1 MSKYQVHESWFP
13 LFEKWSTT
21 LETILEDVY
30 ESPFAKKIKTYPP
43 KDLVFKAFE
52 LPISEIKCVLLG
64 QDCYHGE
71 GQAMGLAF
79 SVPCNIKTPP
89 SLVNIFKE
97 LKIEFP
103 TREYEFTH
111 GDLSQWSAREG
122 IFLLNAALTVRQST
136 PLSHIK
142 KWEAFTDDT
151 IKFIMKHNSHCCFL
165 LLGSYAKAKA
175 EIITKFVVDGAGGT
189 TDANARI
196 IKGVHPSPLSA
207 HAGFFNSGIFQ
218 KVETSL
224 GHTINWQ
231 N

>member
-13 LFEKWSTT
+13 LFEKWSTM
-21 LETILEDVY
+21 LDTILEDVY
-30 ESPFAKKIKTYPP
+30 DSPFAKKIKSYPP
-43 KDLVFKAFE
+43 RDLVFKAFQI
-52 LPISEIKCVLLG
+52 PITQIKCVLLG

-79 SVPCNIKTPP
+79 SVPCNVKIPP

-97 LKIEFP
+97 LKLEFP
-103 TREYEFTH
+103 TRAYEFTH
-111 GDLSQWSAREG
+111 GDLSEWSSREG
-122 IFLLNAALTVRQST
+122 IFLLNSALTVRQST

-142 KWEAFTDDT
+142 KWESFTDDT
-151 IKFIMKHNSHCCFL
+151 IKFILKYNSRCCFL

-175 EIITKFVVDGAGGT
+175 EIITSFVLVDNPDIA
-189 TDANARI
+189 DDARI
-196 IKGVHPSPLSA
+196 VKGVHPSPLSA

-218 KVETSL
+218 KVESIL
-224 GHTINWQ
+224 GAPINWQ